1 METYARV
8 TGREL
13 CLQEK
18 YLPGMRQAQRLEVL
32 VGGDGIQTWLEE
44 GRKGRN
50 GFSGHGQRLVSKAR
64 AACGED
70 GGPDVLSVCGRL
82 ERV

>member
-1 METYARV
+1 METYPRV

-18 YLPGMRQAQRLEVL
+18 YLPGIRQAERLEVL

-44 GRKGRN
+44 GRKEEMGY
-50 GFSGHGQRLVSKAR
+50 LVMDR
-64 AACGED
+64 G
-70 GGPDVLSVCGRL
+70 
-82 ERV
+82 

>member
-18 YLPGMRQAQRLEVL
+18 YLPGIRQALRLEVL

-44 GRKGRN
+44 DRKGRN
-50 GFSGHGQRLVSKAR
+50 RG
-64 AACGED
+64 
-70 GGPDVLSVCGRL
+70 
-82 ERV
+82 